1 MEKHYRGPY
10 CGAIGIIEPND
21 DFCFSV
27 GIRISVLNS
36 KNKKYFS
43 GAGIVW
49 DSKPKKENKE
59 NLLKAEAF
67 QNTLSN
73 L

>member
-1 MEKHYRGPY
+1 MFGT
-10 CGAIGIIEPND
+10 ND

-27 GIRISVLNS
+27 GIRISVLTS
-36 KNKKYFS
+36 KYKKYFS

-59 NLLKAEAF
+59 TLLKAEAF